1 MKIYYRQALQLFGIC
16 FFLLQ
21 PIGTGA
27 QVPDNPHEDNEGWK
41 NRIIKELDLTKEQQA
56 TIQQFRKNK
65 SGLKKMH
72 LKVQLE
78 RLELIDL
85 LKDEEASEK
94 AVLAQLGKTNQVIAD
109 LNSTRVKNWLL
120 LKSSL
125 SPEQIR
131 KLMHHV
137 KQRAQHH
144 QRGGG
149 SGWGRFR
156 NNGMGGGPPHEAP
169 RGRPMNGRGP
179 QGFAEGGDF
188 PDIP

>member
-1 MKIYYRQALQLFGIC
+1 MKINYRQVLQLFGIC
-16 FFLLQ
+16 FFLTQ
-21 PIGTGA
+21 PSGAGA
-27 QVPDNPHEDNEGWK
+27 QIPNNPHEDIEGWK
-41 NRIIKELDLTKEQQA
+41 NRIVKELDLTKEQQA

-94 AVLAQLGKTNQVIAD
+94 AVLAQLEKTNRVIAD

-125 SPEQIR
+125 SPEQLR

-149 SGWGRFR
+149 PGWGRFQ
-156 NNGMGGGPPHEAP
+156 NNGMGGGPPHGPP
-169 RGRPMNGRGP
+169 RGRPISGRGP
-179 QGFAEGGDF
+179 RGFEEGGDF